1 MWNRAIV
8 WVLCIAVFESIVCAD
23 AHAVLP
29 PKETHLTKAVA
40 KLGTGTDAL
49 VALRLQDKSIVSGYV
64 TKTQPESFTVVD
76 TSTGEE
82 RAVMYAQVSQ
92 LEGVNVSTGVRV
104 HHGGGFRAGIAR
116 GMAMVLPGR
125 HVEANGFTKTTVL
138 IIGIVLGVLIAI
150 IVAKAT

>member
-1 MWNRAIV
+1 
-8 WVLCIAVFESIVCAD
+8 
-23 AHAVLP
+23 
-29 PKETHLTKAVA
+29 
-40 KLGTGTDAL
+40 
-49 VALRLQDKSIVSGYV
+49 
-64 TKTQPESFTVVD
+64 
-76 TSTGEE
+76 
-82 RAVMYAQVSQ
+82 MYAQVSQ

-116 GMAMVLPGR
+116 GMAMVLPVR